1 MPGILRQ
8 RGPRY
13 PLDKYLPKGPKR
25 EERFVKTREPAL
37 LKDVNLF
44 RKIESLLKESERIR
58 VPPSQQNFGHQR
70 IHQSPDVL
78 VHSIPNE
85 TSISAEDLVAAE
97 LYKATYGTF
106 KKPENSTKPS
116 AKGAGD
122 WVDHGDLEGRK
133 QAFGPAIQ
141 KSPDAGA
148 QPGPAHQLEPDN
160 YSNAIPI
167 EGKRLEFK
175 HPSTSACI
183 QDRANLAL
191 QEPHAGDRPEQKIA
205 LLTMSDCSDSIPSE
219 SLQSNEIIKKRS
231 PLKKVTMTNACIN
244 TDRVNTHVLRIKH
257 DEPSA
262 GDDFASSSKVK
273 SFVVQE
279 LPRVNIRGRLVKQN
293 CGFVCINP
301 VQVQNE
307 SRNTAVLEINYN
319 DDVLDEDGDRMCPE
333 RSHAQ
338 QGQEPSDIRRSN
350 QPEEIKSNI
359 DSSLHDLAPSCTKK
373 VLPHTTAGHRL
384 AFGKGLIQ
392 QSIAPKNTEQPSSE
406 TSRPKIFDTVTHFKE
421 KLSSEMNSGLEPI
434 KLALNE
440 MLSNL
445 KEFCDAGLN
454 DDRHARNV
462 PSASKASSS
471 VVRERV
477 DRMDSILKE
486 EIKTW
491 GFGDQGHYNL
501 LVKAIDDLSDEIR
514 SAVKTFQRQQ
524 ELKEQTQHFLEGS
537 THLPRKVSKTM
548 HEADL
553 TQPRDDQPLRIDKL
567 YAIHSFLQESSA
579 PRTFQPSNA
588 IVDDADE
595 AHAEFGQGDAPEGL
609 LNETFTLDRS
619 PSLKPASD
627 ECGDSIAGAQNSRAD
642 SDKEGIP
649 DNYEEDFNDEDSDHI
664 SESVS
669 VPRKNVQNIEKSLGD
684 GGLIRR
690 SDSRPN
696 TVHLQTSGSANGE
709 DSTDAPRF
717 ANEEPASSVA
727 STMNVSQINVAA
739 KNPAIQKIARPS
751 AVSCLPL
758 VTRTNNLENQ
768 PTVRLTNRNTNAVFE
783 LRLPEHL
790 ANLNSTLTYNSACSN
805 DEIKLSIGCQAQQLD
820 FLNQQP
826 ALLAQ
831 HCSHENRHDSRTGFP
846 PQSTNI
852 SDVENRR
859 VVENAATSTATR
871 PTQAIHVQH
880 KETQFPSDEINTIG
894 NISTNLMNLFETKMV
909 EIVEGNKLHWSRGN
923 RKDMSVQVSANE
935 AIIQGHPS
943 VERTPTSTPANVDV
957 TPGTDSY
964 DSHAKNLERPSGSLV
979 FSRQMEKEIEK
990 TLRRNRSCPVQM
1002 ESSFSSVSVPTSLSE
1017 LPFKSGSTSSSDLA
1031 FPLDR
1036 KSFET
1041 PFDANQLS
1049 RLHPAPIF
1057 TEDQEDYPHPE
1068 SNNPQ
1073 EEFPVDH
1080 DMLNSPDISAHLHP
1094 RPETILGPQAET
1106 QAPDEV
1112 LDASDDSKDTEMA
1125 LQDGS
1130 EVTQLVLDIRPYD
1143 SVSLR

>member
-1 MPGILRQ
+1 MVITVFRIPKRIAGVHEIDELPGVHDHGRGGQSIGRSFFSKPKKNGDTSSSTLSNSMPGILRQ

-13 PLDKYLPKGPKR
+13 PLDKYL
-25 EERFVKTREPAL
+25 
-37 LKDVNLF
+37 
-44 RKIESLLKESERIR
+44 
-58 VPPSQQNFGHQR
+58 
-70 IHQSPDVL
+70 
-78 VHSIPNE
+78 
-85 TSISAEDLVAAE
+85 
-97 LYKATYGTF
+97 
-106 KKPENSTKPS
+106 KPENSTKPS

-122 WVDHGDLEGRK
+122 WVDRWDLEGRK

-148 QPGPAHQLEPDN
+148 QPGPAHQLEAAN
-160 YSNAIPI
+160 CSNAIPI

-175 HPSTSACI
+175 HPSTSVCI

-319 DDVLDEDGDRMCPE
+319 DDVLAEDGDRMCPE

-350 QPEEIKSNI
+350 QPEQIRSNI

-445 KEFCDAGLN
+445 KEFCDVGLN

-491 GFGDQGHYNL
+491 GFGDQ
-501 LVKAIDDLSDEIR
+501 
-514 SAVKTFQRQQ
+514 
-524 ELKEQTQHFLEGS
+524 GS

-609 LNETFTLDRS
+609 LNETFT
-619 PSLKPASD
+619 
-627 ECGDSIAGAQNSRAD
+627 
-642 SDKEGIP
+642 
-649 DNYEEDFNDEDSDHI
+649 
-664 SESVS
+664 
-669 VPRKNVQNIEKSLGD
+669 
-684 GGLIRR
+684 
-690 SDSRPN
+690 
-696 TVHLQTSGSANGE
+696 
-709 DSTDAPRF
+709 
-717 ANEEPASSVA
+717 
-727 STMNVSQINVAA
+727 
-739 KNPAIQKIARPS
+739 
-751 AVSCLPL
+751 
-758 VTRTNNLENQ
+758 
-768 PTVRLTNRNTNAVFE
+768 
-783 LRLPEHL
+783 
-790 ANLNSTLTYNSACSN
+790 
-805 DEIKLSIGCQAQQLD
+805 
-820 FLNQQP
+820 
-826 ALLAQ
+826 
-831 HCSHENRHDSRTGFP
+831 
-846 PQSTNI
+846 
-852 SDVENRR
+852 
-859 VVENAATSTATR
+859 
-871 PTQAIHVQH
+871 
-880 KETQFPSDEINTIG
+880 
-894 NISTNLMNLFETKMV
+894 
-909 EIVEGNKLHWSRGN
+909 
-923 RKDMSVQVSANE
+923 
-935 AIIQGHPS
+935 
-943 VERTPTSTPANVDV
+943 
-957 TPGTDSY
+957 
-964 DSHAKNLERPSGSLV
+964 
-979 FSRQMEKEIEK
+979 
-990 TLRRNRSCPVQM
+990 
-1002 ESSFSSVSVPTSLSE
+1002 
-1017 LPFKSGSTSSSDLA
+1017 
-1031 FPLDR
+1031 
-1036 KSFET
+1036 
-1041 PFDANQLS
+1041 
-1049 RLHPAPIF
+1049 
-1057 TEDQEDYPHPE
+1057 
-1068 SNNPQ
+1068 
-1073 EEFPVDH
+1073 
-1080 DMLNSPDISAHLHP
+1080 
-1094 RPETILGPQAET
+1094 
-1106 QAPDEV
+1106 
-1112 LDASDDSKDTEMA
+1112 
-1125 LQDGS
+1125 
-1130 EVTQLVLDIRPYD
+1130 
-1143 SVSLR
+1143 